1 MELKEASEEDNKI
14 GREIVDAALKVH
26 KVFGPGLLEK
36 VYEVCMEHELKKRG
50 FKVDRQMSVPINFDG
65 EILNEVLKLDLIIN
79 DRVIVELKSVENHNK
94 LWEAQILSHLKLT
107 KLNLGYLINFNV
119 PLIKMGIKRF
129 INSQ

>member
-1 MELKEASEEDNKI
+1 MELKEANEEDNKI

-26 KVFGPGLLEK
+26 RAFGPGLLEK

-50 FKVDRQMSVPINFDG
+50 FKVERQVAVPIKHEG
-65 EILNEVLKLDLIIN
+65 EILSEALKLDLVVN
-79 DRVIVELKSVENHNK
+79 DRVIIELKSIETHNK

-107 KLNLGYLINFNV
+107 KLHLGYLINFNV